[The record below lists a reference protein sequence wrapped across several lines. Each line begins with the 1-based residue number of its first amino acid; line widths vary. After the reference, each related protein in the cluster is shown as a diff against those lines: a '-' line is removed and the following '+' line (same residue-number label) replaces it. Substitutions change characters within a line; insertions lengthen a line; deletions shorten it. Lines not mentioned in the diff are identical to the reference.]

1 MGFMG
6 VRNNNTFIRE
16 ARAVESLVLFIS
28 DRVREGAEFLC
39 NVNFHNSA
47 LFVLVG
53 GGVVQLTLA
62 LCGSFM
68 YREFF
73 GILLTILVYPFYL

>member
-6 VRNNNTFIRE
+6 VRNNNTFRRE

-53 GGVVQLTLA
+53 GGSSAAHTGFVWV
-62 LCGSFM
+62 FH
-68 YREFF
+68 
-73 GILLTILVYPFYL
+73 V